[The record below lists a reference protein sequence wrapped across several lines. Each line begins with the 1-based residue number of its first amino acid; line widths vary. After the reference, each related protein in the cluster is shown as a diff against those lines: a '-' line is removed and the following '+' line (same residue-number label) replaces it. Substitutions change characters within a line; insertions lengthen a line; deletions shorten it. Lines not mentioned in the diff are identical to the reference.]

1 MTIGELVSCLPQAVL
16 QGDPNR
22 DVRGIAYDSRQVRP
36 GDLFVCIKGF
46 RFDGHAFMND
56 ALERGAVGLVVE
68 ESSVIPGKAQCGR
81 EGDSVP
87 IPDSIPVVCT
97 EDTRRALGLLGACF
111 YDHPSRKLRLIG
123 ITGTKGKTTTTYLIK
138 SILET
143 AGHRVGLIGTIQN
156 MIGDTQLTTER
167 TTPESVDLQSLFS
180 QMIDNACDYAVMEV
194 SSHALKLQRTIGS
207 EFDIGVF
214 TNLSQDHLDFHP
226 SFQDYLDTKTC
237 FFTSLGIEAS
247 KKEKA
252 AVLNYDEKYYE
263 YIEERTRVPVITY
276 GTREGATY
284 RAQDIAIRPNGLTY
298 RLEHPGGEVLVDLPM
313 TGYYNAY
320 NSLAALSTCL
330 AVGISLPMAVKGLK
344 KARPVP
350 GRLEPIE
357 RGQDFTVLVDYA
369 HNPASLENVL
379 ETVKGLTGGRSIV
392 VFGCGGAS
400 SNTVISP
407 QIHRDF
413 CLPYDRKLHEALHQ
427 AGHKVAYH
435 TCGGMTKILDL
446 IVANGC
452 DASETLSPKAIGGD
466 ITDPAIVKEAI
477 GDQVCLIGG
486 MDQFNILTY
495 GSPEDI
501 RREVHRLFAAL
512 GEGGGYILSA
522 SDHFF
527 DTPKENLVA
536 FAKAAHECVY

>member
-1 MTIGELVSCLPQAVL
+1 VTIGELVSCLPQAVL

-111 YDHPSRKLRLIG
+111 YDYPSRKLRLIG

-156 MIGDTQLTTER
+156 MIGDTQLATER
-167 TTPESVDLQSLFS
+167 TTPESVNLQSLFS

-237 FFTSLGIEAS
+237 FFTSLGVEAS

-252 AVLNYDEKYYE
+252 AVLNCDEKYYE
-263 YIEERTRVPVITY
+263 YIKERTRVPVIAY
-276 GTREGATY
+276 GTREGTTY

-298 RLEHPGGEVLVDLPM
+298 RLEYPGGEVLVDLPM

-379 ETVKGLTGGRSIV
+379 ETVKGLTRGRSIV
-392 VFGCGGAS
+392 VFGCGGDRDKTKRPLMGEVAGRLADV
-400 SNTVISP
+400 VIVTSDNP
-407 QIHRDF
+407 RSEPPELICEQIGIGVRRTIGNK
-413 CLPYDRKLHEALHQ
+413 PWEMIVQRHQ
-427 AGHKVAYH
+427 AIKQAIQMARPGDSVLIAGKGHETYQ
-435 TCGGMTKILDL
+435 ILKDKT
-446 IVANGC
+446 IHF
-452 DASETLSPKAIGGD
+452 DDRE
-466 ITDPAIVKEAI
+466 EAARAL
-477 GDQVCLIGG
+477 D
-486 MDQFNILTY
+486 
-495 GSPEDI
+495 E
-501 RREVHRLFAAL
+501 RL
-512 GEGGGYILSA
+512 ESR
-522 SDHFF
+522 
-527 DTPKENLVA
+527 
-536 FAKAAHECVY
+536 